1 MGGRLEARAKRVLQA
16 SDLVLV
22 ITEWSINGTGP
33 DGKPVNIAGKATDV
47 LYQQQSDGITW
58 RILIDNPWAT
68 D

>member
-33 DGKPVNIAGKATDV
+33 DGKPVNMATKSADV
-47 LYQQQSDGITW
+47 LRQQADGTW
-58 RILIDNPWAT
+58 FVIDNPWGT